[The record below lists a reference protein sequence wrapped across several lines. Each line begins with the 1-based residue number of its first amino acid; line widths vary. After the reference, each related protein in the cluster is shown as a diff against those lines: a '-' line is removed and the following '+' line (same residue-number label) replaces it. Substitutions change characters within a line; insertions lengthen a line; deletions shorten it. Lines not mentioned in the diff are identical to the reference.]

1 MRELLNVLYVT
12 STDSWLHKDGECV
25 AIQVKGQPDRRI
37 PVQGV
42 QGLVCFGRVAMSPQ
56 LMAHCAESGVA
67 ITYLTEHGRF
77 LASVQGQ
84 TRGNVLLRRE
94 QYRWADHPGR
104 SASMARFIL
113 KGKLGNARSVL
124 RRAARD
130 TPDARNTGDALRLTA
145 AADAHGAALT
155 RLDREQSL
163 DGLRG
168 VEGDAG
174 ATYWSAF
181 DALIGHDDPAFRFA
195 GRNRRP
201 PLDAVNCLL
210 SFVYTLL
217 AHDVRAALEGVGL
230 DPYVGFLHRD
240 RPGRTSLAFDL
251 MEEFRPPL
259 ADRLVL
265 SLLNRRQVAPNGF
278 QTLDGGGVVM
288 DDETRKEVI
297 TAWQKRKRETMIHPF
312 LRETVA
318 IGMLPHLQSL
328 LLARHIRGDLD
339 FYPSLLWG

>member
-12 STDSWLHKDGECV
+12 SSDSWLHKDGDCV
-25 AIQVKGQPDRRI
+25 AIRVEGQPTRRI

-56 LMAHCAESGVA
+56 LMAHCAENGVA
-67 ITYLTEHGRF
+67 VSYLTENGRF
-77 LASVQGQ
+77 LASVHGQ

-94 QYRWADHPGR
+94 QYRWADDPLR
-104 SASMARFIL
+104 SAAIARFVL

-130 TPDARNTGDALRLTA
+130 STGDSGARLTI
-145 AADAHGAALT
+145 AADGHSAALT
-155 RLDREQSL
+155 RLDRERDL

-181 DALIGHDDPAFRFA
+181 DALIGLDDAAFRFA

-201 PLDAVNCLL
+201 PRDAVNCLL

-217 AHDVRAALEGVGL
+217 AHDMRAALEGVGL

-265 SLLNRRQVAPNGF
+265 SLINRRQVAASGF
-278 QTLDGGGVVM
+278 HTLDGGGVVM
-288 DDETRKEVI
+288 DDDTRREVI

-312 LRETVA
+312 LKETVA
-318 IGMLPHLQSL
+318 IGLLPHLQAL

-339 FYPSLLWG
+339 FYPALLWG

>member
-1 MRELLNVLYVT
+1 MRELLNILYVT
-12 STDSWLHKDGECV
+12 TTDSWLHKDGECV
-25 AIQVKGQPDRRI
+25 VVRVDGQPARRI

-56 LMAHCAESGVA
+56 LMAHCAENGVA
-67 ITYLTEHGRF
+67 VTYLTENGRF

-94 QYRWADHPGR
+94 QYRWADDPHR
-104 SASMARFIL
+104 SAAIARFIL
-113 KGKLGNARSVL
+113 KAKLGNARSVL
-124 RRAARD
+124 RRAARE
-130 TPDARNTGDALRLTA
+130 TGDLGRLTA

-155 RLDREQSL
+155 RLDRERTL

-181 DALIGHDDPAFRFA
+181 DALISHDDAAFRFA

-265 SLLNRRQVAPNGF
+265 SLINRRQVSPSGF
-278 QTLDGGGVVM
+278 CTLDGGGVVM
-288 DDETRKEVI
+288 DDDTRKEVI
-297 TAWQKRKRETMIHPF
+297 TAWQKRKRETMTHPF

-318 IGMLPHLQSL
+318 IGLLPHLQSL

-339 FYPSLLWG
+339 FYPALLWG